1 VEIQPV
7 VLLEREQTEVHEVIQ
22 PFKQREVLP
31 TVVDERQLPLLEKEE
46 VRESAD
52 KFQQEYKET
61 VEAFKSSVTVDKVRH
76 EKEIKKPIV
85 SEKIHKKVIEEIQPV
100 IYKETIAPHL
110 VKETQP
116 VKERIVEAPK
126 LFKEDYSHKPDL
138 EALRKEGV
146 EVDSFTKKSILEE
159 TIKPIQRIEVQPI
172 VNLEREQTE
181 IHEVI
186 QPFNERE
193 VLPETVEERLL
204 PILEKEEVRE
214 SEESFKNEYR
224 ALSEKFKSSVNVGR
238 VEHVKVVK
246 APVINEV
253 IHKKVIEEIQPVI
266 HRETIVPHL
275 IKETMPIH
283 ERLVEA
289 PVLIQEVLP
298 EKDLGTTFLGGDQEY
313 ERSSLEAK
321 KVA

>member
-1 VEIQPV
+1 V

-186 QPFNERE
+186 QPINERE

-204 PILEKEEVRE
+204 PTLEKEEVRE
-214 SEESFKNEYR
+214 SEEYFKKEYQ
-224 ALSEKFKSSVNVGR
+224 ALSEKFKSSVNVDK

-298 EKDLGTTFLGGDQEY
+298 ERDLGTTFLGGDQEF

-321 KVA
+321 KVS

>member
-1 VEIQPV
+1 
-7 VLLEREQTEVHEVIQ
+7 
-22 PFKQREVLP
+22 LP

-46 VRESAD
+46 VRESAE

-61 VEAFKSSVTVDKVRH
+61 VEAFKSSITVDKVRH

-85 SEKIHKKVIEEIQPV
+85 SEKIHKKVIEEIQPI
-100 IYKETIAPHL
+100 IYKETLAPHL

-138 EALRKEGV
+138 EALKKEGV

-159 TIKPIQRIEVQPI
+159 TIKPIQRIEIQPI

-186 QPFNERE
+186 QPINERE

-204 PILEKEEVRE
+204 PTLEKEEVRE
-214 SEESFKNEYR
+214 SEEYFKKEYQ
-224 ALSEKFKSSVNVGR
+224 ALSEKFKSSVNVDK
-238 VEHVKVVK
+238 VEHVKLVK

-298 EKDLGTTFLGGDQEY
+298 ERDLGTTFLGGDQEF

-321 KVA
+321 KVS